1 MKNILKVFLAS
12 GLSFLLLSSALHIDS
27 HNHNFTEGYSFC
39 EINCDNEEH
48 HFSIH
53 QCEQCIVKQ
62 TQSIRKEC
70 DKLTYPNHE
79 QFYTSWNNNFNK
91 TVICHALYSRPPPQ
105 NT

>member
-39 EINCDNEEH
+39 EINCDNEDH
-48 HFSIH
+48 HFSYH

-70 DKLTYPNHE
+70 DEITYPI
-79 QFYTSWNNNFNK
+79 QAKFYTSWDNHFNK
-91 TVICHALYSRPPPQ
+91 TVIFHALYSRPPPQ